1 MIMFMGCANDY
12 VYGLRYQELF
22 LFLKDYHTYH
32 MLPLIIKTWFQQN
45 NLINKSSEPR
55 NRINFLSIK
64 KKSLVNIQQ
73 DLIK

>member
-32 MLPLIIKTWFQQN
+32 MLPLIIKT
-45 NLINKSSEPR
+45 
-55 NRINFLSIK
+55 
-64 KKSLVNIQQ
+64 
-73 DLIK
+73 